1 MGDELVTGLFR
12 QSGLRVV
19 VVTAGELARE
29 GRRLQRAQGA
39 AATLFSQALV
49 GGLLVGALQ
58 KGRARIH
65 LQVECDG
72 PLRGVFVDANA
83 EGHVRGYVKN
93 PQVSWAGEAG
103 AFRWRPAL
111 GNSGF
116 LSVLRDLGGG
126 EYYRSAVELVH
137 FDLGRDLERYFK
149 TSEQLETVV
158 SLTELGEPG
167 EPLAR
172 VGGVLIQPLPEG
184 DREKLEQ
191 LAVRLRGEEGLRSAL
206 SGASS
211 PSGPALLKTLFPEAD
226 LEVMSRLPA
235 SYTCGCTRERVLRAL
250 LAMGRNE
257 LQDMLTKEGQAEVT
271 CEFCGTQY
279 LVTGDEIRGLLQPS

>member
-1 MGDELVTGLFR
+1 MADELVTALLR
-12 QSGLRVV
+12 ESGLRVV

-29 GRRLQRAQGA
+29 GRRLQRAKGA
-39 AATLFSQALV
+39 AAALFSQALV

-65 LQVECDG
+65 LQIECDG

-93 PQVSWAGEAG
+93 PQVSWEGEAG

-137 FDLGRDLERYFK
+137 FDLGQDLQRYFK
-149 TSEQLETVV
+149 TSEQLETVL
-158 SLTELGEPG
+158 SLTALADAG

-172 VGGVLIQPLPEG
+172 VAGVLIQPLPEG
-184 DREKLEQ
+184 DREALER
-191 LAVRLRGEEGLRSAL
+191 LALRLEGEKGLRGALGGTPAPSA
-206 SGASS
+206 
-211 PSGPALLKTLFPEAD
+211 PALLRTLFPEAD

-235 SYTCGCTRERVLRAL
+235 RYSCGCSRERVHRAL
-250 LAMGRNE
+250 LAMGRAE
-257 LQDMLTKEGQAEVT
+257 LQDMLAKEGQAEVT
-271 CEFCGTQY
+271 CEFCSTQY